1 MGESM
6 TIEIKRAYLD
16 EIRWRYQKGTK
27 SEKSKILDEFCLV
40 CKYDR
45 KHAIKIL
52 NGDIQVRTKRPGP
65 KSKYEDNDFLQ
76 SLVELWVK
84 MNKMCSKKM
93 VAAFP
98 KWLPHYETSIKIRGL
113 LETIS
118 PSTIDRILRPVKKPI
133 MKGLSTT
140 RPSLVKSRIPIKLI
154 DGEIKIPG
162 YMEAD
167 TVSHCGSNASGEFIS
182 SLTMTDL
189 ESGWTDNRAI
199 WTKTAVNTK
208 DKIEEIEKNLPFTL
222 VGFASDNGTEFINEE
237 LYNYLKDRE
246 APVNMVKRRPYKKN
260 DSAHVEQKN
269 WTHVRELFGY
279 QRYENKELVA
289 LMNEIYKAY
298 WNPLQNYFTPVL
310 KLKEKIRIGGK
321 IKKKYD
327 IPLTPCDRLLNSN
340 YLPKKEKENL
350 DREFK
355 AKNPFT
361 LKKLMDE
368 KLKEFFKL
376 ADELEKKSLLTKG

>member
-1 MGESM
+1 M
-6 TIEIKRAYLD
+6 TIEIKRAYLE

-52 NGDIQVRTKRPGP
+52 NGNIQPRTKRPGP
-65 KSKYEDNDFLQ
+65 KSKYSDDDFLQ
-76 SLVELWVK
+76 ALVDLWVQ
-84 MNKMCSKKM
+84 MNKICSKKM
-93 VAAFP
+93 KAAFP
-98 KWLPHYETSIKIRGL
+98 KWLPHYNTSIKIMNL
-113 LETIS
+113 LGTIS
-118 PSTIDRILRPVKKPI
+118 PSTIDRILRPIRKPI
-133 MKGLSTT
+133 IRGFSTT
-140 RPSLVKSRIPIKLI
+140 KPNLIKSRIPIKLI

-162 YMEAD
+162 YVEAD

-182 SLTMTDL
+182 SLTITDL
-189 ESGWTDNRAI
+189 YSGWTENRAV
-199 WTKTAVNTK
+199 WTKSAINTK
-208 DKIEEIEKNLPFTL
+208 DKIEEIEKALPFAL
-222 VGFASDNGTEFINEE
+222 IGFASDNGTEFINEE
-237 LYNYLKDRE
+237 LYRYLKKRE

-269 WTHVRELFGY
+269 WTHVRELLGY
-279 QRYENKELVA
+279 QRYDNKELVG

-310 KLKEKIRIGGK
+310 KLKEKIRIGGR

-327 IPLTPCDRLLNSN
+327 IPTTPCDRLLQSS
-340 YLPKKEKENL
+340 YLPKEDAARLE
-350 DREFK
+350 REFS

-361 LKKLMDE
+361 LKKLMNE

-376 ADELEKKSLLTKG
+376 ADEYEKKRLISQD